1 MIKNFTKNL
10 LLILFVGTL
19 SFQSQAQGMKERTA
33 DKQFD
38 MLAYE
43 RAAELY
49 TDLAKKSDAT
59 DHQIRRAA
67 ESCRRIGDSESAE
80 KWYRKLSTHSG
91 VKAEDFYHF
100 AQMLKLNEKYNEAN
114 KAMATFKSKSPNNT
128 IAASHGEN
136 ADYVSELKSMPNK
149 YSIAIFDVNSP
160 TSDFAPKALN

>member
-1 MIKNFTKNL
+1 MIKNFTKNI

-19 SFQSQAQGMKERTA
+19 GFQSQAQGMKERTA

-67 ESCRRIGDSESAE
+67 ESCRRIGDSESA
-80 KWYRKLSTHSG
+80 
-91 VKAEDFYHF
+91 
-100 AQMLKLNEKYNEAN
+100 
-114 KAMATFKSKSPNNT
+114 
-128 IAASHGEN
+128 
-136 ADYVSELKSMPNK
+136 
-149 YSIAIFDVNSP
+149 
-160 TSDFAPKALN
+160 

>member
-49 TDLAKKSDAT
+49 TD
-59 DHQIRRAA
+59 
-67 ESCRRIGDSESAE
+67 
-80 KWYRKLSTHSG
+80 
-91 VKAEDFYHF
+91 
-100 AQMLKLNEKYNEAN
+100 
-114 KAMATFKSKSPNNT
+114 
-128 IAASHGEN
+128 
-136 ADYVSELKSMPNK
+136 
-149 YSIAIFDVNSP
+149 
-160 TSDFAPKALN
+160 